1 MTSPVELLRVGPL
14 NAAAAILGT
23 TTLVTMTTLGFAIL
37 PAAITCVVITFVA
50 RVVGVA
56 FGLRIPEQRR
66 LEHFPLPTRLSRSY
80 DSDAEPA

>member
-37 PAAITCVVITFVA
+37 PAAITCVV
-50 RVVGVA
+50 RVSVSPSA
-56 FGLRIPEQRR
+56 CEFRSSAASNTSPSR
-66 LEHFPLPTRLSRSY
+66 LG
-80 DSDAEPA
+80 